1 MLKRNSIA
9 KKNLRVEIICVS
21 FLFLFSIPSF
31 SQKLKTY
38 EDSVQFDKKKAKF
51 EELFVKANLEKNKKN
66 YEQATALYYD
76 CVKLNPS
83 NSVVYY
89 ELAQINFSMKNYT
102 ESEQN
107 IKKALKINP
116 KIEEYNRFLDDLYI
130 KMGKKR

>member
-1 MLKRNSIA
+1 MLIRNSITNR
-9 KKNLRVEIICVS
+9 KLRVAIICAS
-21 FLFLFSIPSF
+21 LLFFFSIPSF
-31 SQKLKTY
+31 SQKLKSY

-66 YEQATALYYD
+66 YEQASALYYD
-76 CVKLNPS
+76 CIKLNSS

-89 ELAQINFSMKNYT
+89 ELAQINCTTKNYT
-102 ESEQN
+102 EAEQN
-107 IKKALKINP
+107 IKKAIKINP

>member
-1 MLKRNSIA
+1 MLICNSIA
-9 KKNLRVEIICVS
+9 KRNSRVAVICAS
-21 FLFLFSIPSF
+21 LLLIFAIPTF

-51 EELFVKANLEKNKKN
+51 EELFVKANLEKNKQN

-76 CVKLNPS
+76 CIKLNPS
-83 NSVVYY
+83 NSVAYY
-89 ELAQINFSMKNYT
+89 ELAQINYSTKNYT
-102 ESEQN
+102 EAEQN

>member
-1 MLKRNSIA
+1 MLIHNSIIQ
-9 KKNLRVEIICVS
+9 KHSRVAIICAFIS
-21 FLFLFSIPSF
+21 LFFSIPSF

-76 CVKLNPS
+76 CVKLNSS

-89 ELAQINFSMKNYT
+89 ELAQINYSMNNYT
-102 ESEQN
+102 EAEQN
-107 IKKALKINP
+107 IKKAIKINP
-116 KIEEYNRFLDDLYI
+116 NIDEYNRFLDDLYI